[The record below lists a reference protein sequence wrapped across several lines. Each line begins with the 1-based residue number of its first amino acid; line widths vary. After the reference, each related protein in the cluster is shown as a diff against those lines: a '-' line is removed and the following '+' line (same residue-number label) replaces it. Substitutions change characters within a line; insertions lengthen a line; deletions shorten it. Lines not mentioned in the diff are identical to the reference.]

1 MNARVWTCRPWIVLA
16 TLVAIVLV
24 AGCAGRP
31 AAPVKYHCPM
41 HPTYVSDRPGDCPI
55 CGMKL
60 VPIEA
65 AAEGGASAAAPGPAA
80 APAAPA
86 PSAPAPAAPTPAAP
100 SAAHA
105 PAGQA
110 VYECPMHPE
119 VRSTNPDD
127 RCPKCGM
134 RLEPVEDEE
143 PVAAA
148 APSGAG
154 TPAGS
159 AEPDHAAIELTPT
172 AVRLAGVKTA
182 LAQPMSIGDS
192 IRTVGQVVPDETQV
206 RHVHTK
212 ISGTIERLYV
222 NFTGQSVRRGQPILA
237 IYSPELVASQE
248 EFLRAL
254 ESAARFRD
262 SSLEEV
268 RQGGADLVAAAR
280 RRLLLYDVPPKFV
293 EELER
298 TRTPHRTID
307 LLAPS
312 SGVITAKDIAEGQQ
326 VDPAM
331 DLFTVTDLSR
341 IWIEADLYEYEARRV
356 RVGERARLTSPY
368 VADMALDGRV
378 AFIYPYLNPESRTL
392 KVRFEFANA
401 DLALKPAM
409 FVNVELQVAAV
420 SGIVIPDDAIVET
433 GVRQIVFVDKGG
445 GRFEPRD
452 VAVGIK
458 AGGHAQIVRGLADGE
473 RVAIRANFLLDSES
487 RLRAALAA
495 MGRK

>member
-1 MNARVWTCRPWIVLA
+1 MNARLGLVVAVLIALVLA
-16 TLVAIVLV
+16 
-24 AGCAGRP
+24 AGCAGRT
-31 AAPVKYHCPM
+31 AAAAKYHCPM

-60 VPIEA
+60 VPIE
-65 AAEGGASAAAPGPAA
+65 PGHEKPAT
-80 APAAPA
+80 
-86 PSAPAPAAPTPAAP
+86 APAPAAPTPAAP
-100 SAAHA
+100 SPAAPPTPGA
-105 PAGQA
+105 TAGHA

-127 RCPKCGM
+127 RCSKCGM
-134 RLEPVEDEE
+134 KLEPVEDEE
-143 PVAAA
+143 PPAAGAA
-148 APSGAG
+148 APGSNAASGA
-154 TPAGS
+154 AG
-159 AEPDHAAIELTPT
+159 AGPDHAAIELTPT

-182 LAQPMSIGDS
+182 LAQQMSIGDS

-212 ISGTIERLYV
+212 IAGTIERLYV
-222 NFTGQSVRRGQPILA
+222 NFTGQSVRRGQPIVAL
-237 IYSPELVASQE
+237 YSPELVASQE

-254 ESAARFRD
+254 DAAARFRN

-268 RQGGADLVAAAR
+268 RQGGDDLVSAAR
-280 RRLLLYDVPPKFV
+280 RRLLLFDVPPKFV

-298 TRTPHRTID
+298 TRTPHRTVD

-312 SGVITAKDIAEGQQ
+312 SGVITAKDIVEGQQ

-378 AFIYPYLNPESRTL
+378 AFVYPYLNPESRTL
-392 KVRFEFANA
+392 KVRFEFANP

-458 AGGHAQIVRGLADGE
+458 AGGHAQIVHGLADGE

-495 MGRK
+495 MSRK